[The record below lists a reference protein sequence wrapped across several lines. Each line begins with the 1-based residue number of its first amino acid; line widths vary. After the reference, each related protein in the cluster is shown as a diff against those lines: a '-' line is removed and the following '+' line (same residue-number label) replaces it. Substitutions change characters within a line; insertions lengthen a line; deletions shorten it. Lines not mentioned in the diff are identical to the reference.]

1 MTENHLETTVI
12 SRRTL
17 VKGEIFFT
25 GPAVIGGR
33 IEGNVVAPESLQIAA
48 EGSLDG
54 DLQGTVVDIQGKVKG
69 NIVATQACWLRPT
82 ARVAAEL
89 RATTLAIEEGACFV
103 GPVCVGGTR
112 ATIDEALDAAAAEAE
127 PATAGNY
134 RRIDALPNGNGN
146 GDVHVLSETVQ
157 RVKVGA
163 H

>member
-1 MTENHLETTVI
+1 MNETNLETTVI

-17 VKGEIFFT
+17 VKGEVHFT
-25 GPAVIGGR
+25 GPAIIGGR
-33 IEGNVVAPESLQIAA
+33 VEGNVVAPESLQLTA
-48 EGSLDG
+48 EGSLEG

-112 ATIDEALDAAAAEAE
+112 ATIEDAIDADADEEVR
-127 PATAGNY
+127 TAGNFH
-134 RRIDALPNGNGN
+134 RMEALGE
-146 GDVHVLSETVQ
+146 GDSSEPKVQVFSNNVQ
-157 RVKVGA
+157 RVAVA
-163 H
+163 NH

>member
-1 MTENHLETTVI
+1 MSETNLETTII

-17 VKGEIFFT
+17 VKGEVQFT
-25 GPAVIGGR
+25 GPAIVGGR
-33 IEGNVVAPESLQIAA
+33 IEGNVSAPESLQITA
-48 EGSLDG
+48 EGSLEG

-112 ATIDEALDAAAAEAE
+112 ATIEDAIDADDADVR
-127 PATAGNY
+127 TAGNFH
-134 RRIDALPNGNGN
+134 RELTE
-146 GDVHVLSETVQ
+146 GDSEPAVQVFSNNVQ
-157 RVKVGA
+157 RVAVA
-163 H
+163 AR

>member
-1 MTENHLETTVI
+1 VTDLNLETTII

-17 VKGEIFFT
+17 VKGEIYFT

-33 IEGNVVAPESLQIAA
+33 IEGNVNAPESLQIAP

-69 NIVATQACWLRPT
+69 NVVATQACWLRPT

-89 RATTLAIEEGACFV
+89 RASTLAIEEGACFV

-112 ATIDEALDAAAAEAE
+112 ATIEDALNEDEDFA
-127 PATAGNY
+127 PPVTAGNFH
-134 RRIDALPNGNGN
+134 RVESLPEGEPAMQLNGE
-146 GDVHVLSETVQ
+146 SQ
-157 RVKVGA
+157 RVKVAA